1 MNTRSTLNLKVEVE
15 LLNNQISNFYNYYYT
30 NECLNDMIYTIPS
43 SSIVEK
49 SQKLFVGMLSK
60 HQTEEDVRQ
69 LVQPYGNIE
78 ECTVLRGPD
87 GASKGT

>member
-1 MNTRSTLNLKVEVE
+1 MNAAKRNLEF
-15 LLNNQISNFYNYYYT
+15 S
-30 NECLNDMIYTIPS
+30 M
-43 SSIVEK
+43 SIAEK

-87 GASKGT
+87 GASKGTGRAQIQIFI

>member
-1 MNTRSTLNLKVEVE
+1 MAFKSFEYLF
-15 LLNNQISNFYNYYYT
+15 FYNDG
-30 NECLNDMIYTIPS
+30 CLLTFS
-43 SSIVEK
+43 EK

-87 GASKGT
+87 GASKGK

>member
-1 MNTRSTLNLKVEVE
+1 MCSLFTEE
-15 LLNNQISNFYNYYYT
+15 
-30 NECLNDMIYTIPS
+30 
-43 SSIVEK
+43 

-87 GASKGT
+87 GASKGTKICI

>member
-1 MNTRSTLNLKVEVE
+1 
-15 LLNNQISNFYNYYYT
+15 
-30 NECLNDMIYTIPS
+30 
-43 SSIVEK
+43 
-49 SQKLFVGMLSK
+49 MLSK

-87 GASKGT
+87 GASKGKQFEINKMLTNSKFFRIKFFEILAIFFEIIN

>member
-1 MNTRSTLNLKVEVE
+1 MID
-15 LLNNQISNFYNYYYT
+15 LLLLFSLI
-30 NECLNDMIYTIPS
+30 LD
-43 SSIVEK
+43 K

-87 GASKGT
+87 GASKGINILSCYIYHAILYII

>member
-1 MNTRSTLNLKVEVE
+1 MTDLYLFSL
-15 LLNNQISNFYNYYYT
+15 
-30 NECLNDMIYTIPS
+30 
-43 SSIVEK
+43 IVEK

-87 GASKGT
+87 GASKGIGMARYKYLLILAFNL

>member
-1 MNTRSTLNLKVEVE
+1 
-15 LLNNQISNFYNYYYT
+15 
-30 NECLNDMIYTIPS
+30 
-43 SSIVEK
+43 
-49 SQKLFVGMLSK
+49 MLSK

-87 GASKGT
+87 GASKGTGRVKYKYLFNIVF